1 MELLTK
7 VMTELKN
14 IVMNVAGG
22 NALVRPIGMN
32 ISTRFDSALCFKYL
46 TESAAFFR
54 IPRYDISLAIRF
66 STVQRLKPQ
75 GRPTEDIIVARY
87 ITWIMESL

>member
-22 NALVRPIGMN
+22 NALVRPVGMN
-32 ISTRFDSALCFKYL
+32 ILTRFDSALCFKYL
-46 TESAAFFR
+46 TKIDMYFACR
-54 IPRYDISLAIRF
+54 
-66 STVQRLKPQ
+66 V
-75 GRPTEDIIVARY
+75 
-87 ITWIMESL
+87 